1 MGSRGENRVRKKERG
16 RAGGPCG
23 RTVRKALG
31 KWEVRAEVARK
42 YGEDLTARK
51 AGKIQKVRANLMHRP
66 YQFSL
71 LKPCSASHIVKTYS
85 SKHNRK
91 QTIENNETKAVY
103 SVVELSVA
111 PQQND
116 SYPILYRFVCPL
128 SLFD

>member
-1 MGSRGENRVRKKERG
+1 MEPRREQSEEEGEGKS
-16 RAGGPCG
+16 G

-31 KWEVRAEVARK
+31 KREVRAEVARK

-91 QTIENNETKAVY
+91 QTSENNKTKAVY